1 MMINNKLNKVNN
13 KLEMMYNLGYEM
25 LDFTYESN
33 IEDIDFIIFDP
44 NTYTLNLS
52 FDEVLYEISEMI
64 HNEIEF
70 DEEYCKAFMEYVE
83 SRISIYEKYKQM
95 EN

>member
-13 KLEMMYNLGYEM
+13 KLEMLYNLGYEM

-83 SRISIYEKYKQM
+83 SRILIYEKYKQM

>member
-52 FDEVLYEISEMI
+52 FDEVLYEY
-64 HNEIEF
+64 N
-70 DEEYCKAFMEYVE
+70 DKA
-83 SRISIYEKYKQM
+83 KYKHVT
-95 EN
+95 ENMKILEKFLFSIH